1 MSNDAFSTV
10 SDLSGITMTGAK
22 KISLLVT
29 DLLKQYDLTVDEST
43 VLRLELIESISKQI
57 VEHQESIQQA
67 IVV

>member
-22 KISLLVT
+22 KIILLVT

-67 IVV
+67 IVA